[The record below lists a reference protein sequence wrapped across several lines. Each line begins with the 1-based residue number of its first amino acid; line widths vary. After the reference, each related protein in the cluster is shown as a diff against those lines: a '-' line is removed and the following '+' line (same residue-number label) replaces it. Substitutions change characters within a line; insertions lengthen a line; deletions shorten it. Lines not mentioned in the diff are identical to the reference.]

1 MPYTLKYHPAVR
13 TDDIPILNT
22 TNIKSRIRTV
32 IEARLSVAPHEYGEP
47 LRKTLKGYWKL
58 RVGDYRVAYLIE
70 EQNVLIIGIRHR
82 KEVYRLME
90 KRINSESFGKS

>member
-1 MPYTLKYHPAVR
+1 MPYTLKYHSAVR
-13 TDDIPILNT
+13 TDDIPVLN
-22 TNIKSRIRTV
+22 TNIKSRIRTA

-58 RVGDYRVAYLIE
+58 RVGDYRVVYLIE
-70 EQNVLIIGIRHR
+70 DQNVLIIGIRHR
-82 KEVYRLME
+82 KEVYRLMK